1 MTLQTED
8 NTTLPASGQEILSIP
23 RGKVVPVER
32 RHAKVAGGGMLK
44 GLAVVWHHWTKSFGK
59 LDDHS
64 KIAGTFTTEYPEER
78 LPLPEAYRNMP
89 VLLYD
94 DETGQELCTSC
105 FQCQRICPPQVIH
118 MTQEKD
124 PNTGKPV
131 PAVAEFIIEYDACM
145 SCGFCAEV
153 CPFDAI
159 KMDHTYELSTADH
172 PSLTVHKKDL
182 NRPVSYYESMAP
194 NWWAAARD
202 SAYKKLT
209 GNMKRR
215 PGAIGIAPHLVEKIK
230 EAEEQQAA
238 EAAKAA
244 EAKKAEEAKKAA
256 ESAPAGDAPTDKKAK
271 LEAIRARNAAKKAA
285 QDDSVQPH
293 AQPPAAAEDE
303 PLPTDK
309 QAKLAA
315 IRARNAAK
323 KAAQEGGQP
332 PAAQVP
338 AEPAPAEDEPLP
350 TDKQAKLA
358 AIRARNAAKKAAE
371 AGQSAEAAAPAEPE
385 QQPPEASAEQS
396 APPAESAEE
405 KPPQDEKAA
414 RLAAI
419 RERNAEKKRKQQ
431 EGNQED

>member
-1 MTLQTED
+1 MTFETDD
-8 NTTLPASGQEILSIP
+8 NTTIPASGQEILSVP
-23 RGKVVPVER
+23 RGKVVPIER
-32 RHAKVAGGGMLK
+32 RRSRLAGGGMLK
-44 GLAVVWHHWTKSFGK
+44 GLAVVWNHWVKSFGK

-124 PNTGKPV
+124 PATGKAV

-172 PSLTVHKKDL
+172 SSLTVHKQDL
-182 NRPVSYYESMAP
+182 NRPVSYYESIAP

-202 SAYKKLT
+202 TAYKKLT

-244 EAKKAEEAKKAA
+244 EAKRAAEAEKAA
-256 ESAPAGDAPTDKKAK
+256 EAAPAGDAPTDKQAK
-271 LEAIRARNAAKKAA
+271 LAAIRARNAAKKAA
-285 QDDSVQPH
+285 QDDSVQPD

-332 PAAQVP
+332 PAAQEP
-338 AEPAPAEDEPLP
+338 AEPAAAEDEPLP

-371 AGQSAEAAAPAEPE
+371 AAATAEQNAPQVEDE
-385 QQPPEASAEQS
+385 QPPAQSTEQS
-396 APPAESAEE
+396 EPPAEA
-405 KPPQDEKAA
+405 PPQDEKAA

-419 RERNAEKKRKQQ
+419 RARNAEKKRKQQ